1 MNKHIDAPYG
11 GLSGVPSD
19 FNKRAGI
26 RHDGGIKPR
35 LAKDYA
41 KDARKPGK
49 SVAKRAQH
57 KANLALRREMNQAAS
72 AQPGKNMRPF
82 AGMSA

>member
-1 MNKHIDAPYG
+1 MNKHTDAPYG

-26 RHDGGIKPR
+26 RHNGNIKPR
-35 LAKDYA
+35 LANEYA

-49 SVAKRAQH
+49 SVAKRVQH
-57 KANLALRREMNQAAS
+57 KANLALRREMNQAADRE
-72 AQPGKNMRPF
+72 PGKNMRPF
-82 AGMSA
+82 PGMSA